1 MSEEKL
7 ATAGASSCSTDEGK
21 HAINSQLAANLK
33 SFQLPIKSHVFTH
46 SGISELEAESALGRR
61 VTRKCDIRL
70 VPVLGGLYFTAFL
83 DRVNIANAKLNGF
96 EKDLNMPDNGYNTA
110 LWVFFLSFVLL
121 EVPCNIFL
129 NWHKMKPNRWLGLM
143 MFLLGK
149 SNSSP
154 RYWSKLP
161 IGHCFNAR
169 RHCFNVP
176 RTDKIC
182 WRSLR
187 LSLHYGCFRRQSCPR
202 CSVAHGPI
210 LPPSRIRCSFCL
222 FLCHGTCQYRH

>member
-1 MSEEKL
+1 MSEKKL
-7 ATAGASSCSTDEGK
+7 ATTGASSCSTDEGE
-21 HAINSQLAANLK
+21 HTINSRLAANLK
-33 SFQLPIKSHVFTH
+33 SFRHTIKLCIFTH
-46 SGISELEAESALGRR
+46 FGILEVAAEAALGHR

-143 MFLLGK
+143 MFLLGEF
-149 SNSSP
+149 N
-154 RYWSKLP
+154 SKL
-161 IGHCFNAR
+161 R
-169 RHCFNVP
+169 
-176 RTDKIC
+176 
-182 WRSLR
+182 
-187 LSLHYGCFRRQSCPR
+187 Y
-202 CSVAHGPI
+202 
-210 LPPSRIRCSFCL
+210 
-222 FLCHGTCQYRH
+222 

>member
-7 ATAGASSCSTDEGK
+7 ATTGASSCSTDEGK
-21 HAINSQLAANLK
+21 HAINSLLVANLQ
-33 SFQLPIKSHVFTH
+33 SFRISIKSRVYTH
-46 SGISELEAESALGRR
+46 SGISELETESALGRR

-143 MFLLGK
+143 MFLLGEF
-149 SNSSP
+149 NSKLTW
-154 RYWSKLP
+154 WSKLP
-161 IGHCFNAR
+161 IGHRSNAR

-176 RTDKIC
+176 GTDEIL
-182 WRSLR
+182 WRALR
-187 LSLHYGCFRRQSCPR
+187 MSLHYGRF
-202 CSVAHGPI
+202 G
-210 LPPSRIRCSFCL
+210 
-222 FLCHGTCQYRH
+222 G